1 VGAHFDMKCAIY
13 IITNIVNK
21 KQYIGISTNLKRRWR
36 DHALSDSL
44 IGKAIKKHGKHN
56 FIFEHVADA
65 FSYEFA
71 QTLERNLI
79 VEYNTK
85 RPNGYNVTEG
95 GEGVLGVVC
104 SDETKR
110 KISIANSGKS
120 ASLETRLKMSASH
133 KFLPPK
139 SAETCKKLSDALKG
153 KKHSNEHRIKWA
165 EKRKLYKP
173 TLETIAKQV
182 KSRTGLKR
190 NSLSQEVKDKISA
203 SVSKSLI
210 GNTRSLGF
218 KQSEQTKEKM
228 RLAHVGRNYAESTA
242 KRLATMAIN
251 KAKAIEAAHG

>member
-1 VGAHFDMKCAIY
+1 MKCAIY

-44 IGKAIKKHGKHN
+44 IGRAIKKYGKNN
-56 FIFEHVADA
+56 FIFEHIADA

-79 VEYNTK
+79 SEYNTK
-85 RPNGYNVTEG
+85 RPNGYNITEG
-95 GEGVLGVVC
+95 GEGVLGVIC
-104 SDETKR
+104 SDDKKR

-133 KFLPPK
+133 KLLPPK
-139 SAETCKKLSDALKG
+139 SKETCEKLSNALKG
-153 KKHSNEHRIKWA
+153 KKHSKEHRAKLA

-190 NSLSQEVKDKISA
+190 NPLSQEVKDKISA

-228 RLAHVGRNYAESTA
+228 RLAHVGRDYAESTA

-251 KAKAIEAAHG
+251 KAKTLEAAHD